1 MQVCWGKLELNSA
14 GHRPSRIK
22 FDDPWIKQ
30 TISHE
35 VRSDACA
42 DNTIRHKS
50 QSCKRVFCEP
60 CSLLLS
66 VDGKLN
72 YSWVQKDQ
80 GVTFNIMQRVNSHR
94 PSLDDSGPEVW
105 IITKRFGVVG
115 QGYLKSSLLTQSG
128 FSIHCC
134 LLHLHCKW
142 TMQCNV
148 CFYFINTANVLYLHQ
163 KQAQNGLVKN
173 GLLLKNLIFMQV
185 CKIFAYVVQLI
196 NALNCVHCL
205 LLLTMVIQSDLHC
218 I

>member
-1 MQVCWGKLELNSA
+1 MLIHLYSF
-14 GHRPSRIK
+14 SL
-22 FDDPWIKQ
+22 IKQ

-50 QSCKRVFCEP
+50 QSRKRVFCEP

-105 IITKRFGVVG
+105 IISKRFGVVG
-115 QGYLKSSLLTQSG
+115 QGYLKSGLLTQSG

-142 TMQCNV
+142 TMQCNT
-148 CFYFINTANVLYLHQ
+148 CFFISLTLQMSYICTEIRHKMDWWKMDLALYDFIE
-163 KQAQNGLVKN
+163 KSK
-173 GLLLKNLIFMQV
+173 V
-185 CKIFAYVVQLI
+185 CKIFA
-196 NALNCVHCL
+196 
-205 LLLTMVIQSDLHC
+205 
-218 I
+218 